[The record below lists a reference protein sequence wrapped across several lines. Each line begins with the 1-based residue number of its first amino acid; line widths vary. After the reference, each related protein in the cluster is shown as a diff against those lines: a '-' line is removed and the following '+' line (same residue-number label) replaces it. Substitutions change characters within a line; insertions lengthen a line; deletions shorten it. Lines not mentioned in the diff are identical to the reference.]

1 MAKKTKTKEPKK
13 TLATKGLAAPIKNA
27 EEVTVEEVKNPQIED
42 AKKTGEFPP
51 TSTPAPVSEPEPP
64 KTPEAPADPEPPQVK
79 NPEPITPEVVEPEEK
94 KKEETP
100 VPSISAGLSKLAKG
114 DRLDH
119 NHSVDLMKMV
129 HEAYVGNPATP
140 PQLAKAMK
148 HQFDAMALVE
158 LMFYNAQLEADFQQ
172 LGVKVNQAQFTQM
185 EQLARDMFGITLKG
199 LPAPEDPKQM
209 IINFPESI
217 PQEIKTTVK
226 EDLKAKSKMPEIP
239 EPDPKMPEDQKVTA
253 MRAIMAVTGKGI
265 GNNIDSLVEWA
276 RKAYSFDA
284 KERKATV
291 LAFILQKDFKTTL
304 TNCMKGL
311 VYGKL
316 NKCHSVL
323 PAHALLHNWLPRYT
337 DEEISEIVRVS
348 LAYKEESAVKEF
360 KERTGRDAS
369 IDNGLALL
377 HRDILAGNAKT
388 VADAVLKNIPE
399 VVVQYPD
406 KTGSVRVDT
415 AAVRNSLITYY
426 GESIVKDKI
435 QELVKYYV
443 KPLARLA
450 KYVDKS
456 AYSA

>member
-1 MAKKTKTKEPKK
+1 MAKKTKSKETKK
-13 TLATKGLAAPIKNA
+13 TLATKGLVAPIKNA
-27 EEVTVEEVKNPQIED
+27 EEVKIEEVKDSVEE
-42 AKKTGEFPP
+42 AKKTGDFPP
-51 TSTPAPVSEPEPP
+51 STTEPEPP
-64 KTPEAPADPEPPQVK
+64 KIPEAPVDPEPPQVK

-148 HQFDAMALVE
+148 QQFDAMALVE

-199 LPAPEDPKQM
+199 LPTPEDPKQM

-226 EDLKAKSKMPEIP
+226 EDLKAKLKMPEVP
-239 EPDPKMPEDQKVTA
+239 EPDPKMPEDQKLTA

-284 KERKATV
+284 KEKKATV

-316 NKCHSVL
+316 NKCHSIL

-337 DEEISEIVRVS
+337 DEEISEVVRVS
-348 LAYKEESAVKEF
+348 LAYKEESAAKEF
-360 KERTGRDAS
+360 KEKTGRNAS
-369 IDNGLALL
+369 VDNGLALL

-388 VADAVLKNIPE
+388 VADAVLKNVSE

>member
-1 MAKKTKTKEPKK
+1 MAKKTKTKETKK

-27 EEVTVEEVKNPQIED
+27 EEVKVEEVKDQVEE
-42 AKKTGEFPP
+42 AKKTGDFPP
-51 TSTPAPVSEPEPP
+51 SATEPEPP
-64 KTPEAPADPEPPQVK
+64 KTPEAPVEPEPIRVK

-148 HQFDAMALVE
+148 QQFDAMALVE

-209 IINFPESI
+209 VINFPESI
-217 PQEIKTTVK
+217 PQDLKETVK
-226 EDLKAKSKMPEIP
+226 ADLKAKEKMPEIP
-239 EPDPKMPEDQKVTA
+239 EPDVKMSEDQKQIA
-253 MRAIMAVTGKGI
+253 MRAIMATQGKGI
-265 GNNIDSLVEWA
+265 GNNISTLIEWA
-276 RKAYSFDA
+276 RKAYAFDE
-284 KERKATV
+284 KEKKATI
-291 LAFILQKDFKTTL
+291 LAAILQKSSRTTL
-304 TNCMKGL
+304 TECLKGL
-311 VYGKL
+311 SYGKL
-316 NKCHSVL
+316 NKYHSIL
-323 PAHALLHNWLPRYT
+323 PAHALLHKWLPTYT
-337 DEEISEIVRVS
+337 DEEVSEIVRVS
-348 LAYKEESAVKEF
+348 LAYKEEIAAKDYAEKIGKTVN
-360 KERTGRDAS
+360 
-369 IDNGLALL
+369 IDNSLALI
-377 HRDILAGNAKT
+377 HRDIIAGNAKT
-388 VADAVLKNIPE
+388 VADAILGDKSE

-406 KTGSVRVDT
+406 KTGSVLVNVDEI
-415 AAVRNSLITYY
+415 RNSLITGY
-426 GESIVKDKI
+426 GRSLIKDKLP
-435 QELVKYYV
+435 ELIKYYV
-443 KPLARLA
+443 KPLARLS